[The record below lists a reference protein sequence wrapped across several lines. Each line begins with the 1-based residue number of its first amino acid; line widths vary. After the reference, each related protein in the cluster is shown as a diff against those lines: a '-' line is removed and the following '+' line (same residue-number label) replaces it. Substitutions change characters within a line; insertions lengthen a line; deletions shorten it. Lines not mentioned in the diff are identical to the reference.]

1 MKKVLM
7 LLLAGTLVSGM
18 AAYYAGA
25 QMARIERTPDK
36 GSH

>member
-7 LLLAGTLVSGM
+7 LLVAGTMLSGM

-25 QMARIERTPDK
+25 RTAPAEPASASQK
-36 GSH
+36 

>member
-7 LLLAGTLVSGM
+7 LLVAGTMLSGM

-25 QMARIERTPDK
+25 RTAPVERAPADK
-36 GSH
+36 K